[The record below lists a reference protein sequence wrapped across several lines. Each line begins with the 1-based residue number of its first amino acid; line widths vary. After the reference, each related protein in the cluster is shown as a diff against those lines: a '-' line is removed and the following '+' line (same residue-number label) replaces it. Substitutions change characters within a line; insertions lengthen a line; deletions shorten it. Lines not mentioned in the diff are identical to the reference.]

1 MVYNHWR
8 FCIAFFFHR
17 YLWKYVCGFFL
28 INSHNITEILLK
40 VALNTTTLTLNLF
53 LFNICSQKIIRFLNT
68 GKFLKIDI
76 FFGILL
82 GKIITLLLSKVRG
95 RKYKCFSLGSIIPL
109 INYKCFLLPL
119 INYKHP
125 ILTPLPLFVGQWQA
139 TGF

>member
-1 MVYNHWR
+1 MFNANISNISAIPWR
-8 FCIAFFFHR
+8 
-17 YLWKYVCGFFL
+17 
-28 INSHNITEILLK
+28 EQILYIRHLHIGTRIRRTGEK
-40 VALNTTTLTLNLF
+40 SQEALG
-53 LFNICSQKIIRFLNT
+53 QKIIRFLNT

-125 ILTPLPLFVGQWQA
+125 ILTPLPLFVGQ
-139 TGF
+139 